1 MNTKPREFTE
11 SSLMVTG
18 VKSLSQVAKNGNC
31 MFFFIEGFRK
41 MVSKKSH
48 WVDCRVT
55 GSETKLR
62 GRKQIVCLKIIAKY
76 ICQKFFL
83 RFLKRSLKGLLVC
96 SCPLREGPPTFKQR
110 NYFGNFHLTGHN

>member
-31 MFFFIEGFRK
+31 MFFFIEGFRN

-48 WVDCRVT
+48 WMDCRRVT
-55 GSETKLR
+55 RSEAKLR
-62 GRKQIVCLKIIAKY
+62 SRKQIVCLKIIAEPISTIFSK
-76 ICQKFFL
+76 IFEKE
-83 RFLKRSLKGLLVC
+83 LKRLIGL
-96 SCPLREGPPTFKQR
+96 
-110 NYFGNFHLTGHN
+110 